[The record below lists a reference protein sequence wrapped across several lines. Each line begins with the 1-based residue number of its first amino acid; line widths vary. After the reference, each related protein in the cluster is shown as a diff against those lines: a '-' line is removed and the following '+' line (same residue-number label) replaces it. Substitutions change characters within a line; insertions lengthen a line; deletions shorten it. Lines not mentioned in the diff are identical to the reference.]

1 MKIYLE
7 SVNYATR
14 RNILKNEL
22 IQNYETITNYSLI
35 LSKLSRYLF
44 DKFGIGR
51 VSISQKFRA
60 FFYSLKKSD
69 DGVFHSFNTVVKDER
84 QWVSTFETVIPRV
97 SSSMKFHHGKTIKYD
112 ELVNDPIFVEGLS
125 YLAKDN
131 CRAIIA
137 LSQCNFQMQK
147 RILEYFP
154 EYKEKI
160 LSKLHCLPPPQ
171 DLNITTRQNVSE
183 GKKLKFMFVGN
194 AFFCK
199 GGEELIDVFIS
210 LRNKIDMEL
219 TVVSAL
225 LTDDYA
231 TNTNSNDITRVKNK
245 ILSCSDIT
253 LLSNINND
261 DVIELMRSHH
271 VGILL
276 SYAETYGYSVLE
288 FQSTGC
294 PVISTDIRA
303 LSEIN
308 SDSYGWIINVPKNEL
323 GEAIYNTELDR
334 SIIKLKIESQLK
346 KLSLI

>member
-1 MKIYLE
+1 ML
-7 SVNYATR
+7 
-14 RNILKNEL
+14 
-22 IQNYETITNYSLI
+22 
-35 LSKLSRYLF
+35 
-44 DKFGIGR
+44 
-51 VSISQKFRA
+51 
-60 FFYSLKKSD
+60 
-69 DGVFHSFNTVVKDER
+69 
-84 QWVSTFETVIPRV
+84 
-97 SSSMKFHHGKTIKYD
+97 
-112 ELVNDPIFVEGLS
+112 
-125 YLAKDN
+125 
-131 CRAIIA
+131 
-137 LSQCNFQMQK
+137 
-147 RILEYFP
+147 
-154 EYKEKI
+154 
-160 LSKLHCLPPPQ
+160 
-171 DLNITTRQNVSE
+171 
-183 GKKLKFMFVGN
+183 
-194 AFFCK
+194 FFCK

-346 KLSLI
+346 KIIVDINESRSAIEYKSERCITRIKEQHSVDRFSQTLMDIYSS